1 MILWYDGSNE
11 TDAKYMGETKTI
23 KVLHKD
29 VKTQRQMDNR
39 QVERM
44 IYIKDVKMDRLK
56 EIQ

>member
-11 TDAKYMGETKTI
+11 TDVMYMGETKTI

-29 VKTQRQMDNR
+29 VKRERQMDNI

-44 IYIKDVKMDRLK
+44 IDIKDLK
-56 EIQ
+56 NG

>member
-1 MILWYDGSNE
+1 MTQWYDGSNE

-39 QVERM
+39 QAERM

-56 EIQ
+56 